1 MSVTRYVSAVFVPA
15 VALTSATNVTTPVV
29 GFSVKVPSPA
39 NVTTLSASHEAGL
52 ELGVIR
58 HVALT
63 PLVCNCVPVA
73 KPEVPVIVVNVAV
86 PPGIT
91 AFVSGVATGAGG
103 GVTVGV
109 IVASSLRP
117 RVSVA

>member
-1 MSVTRYVSAVFVPA
+1 VTRYVSAVFVPA
-15 VALTSATNVTTPVV
+15 VAFASATNVTTPVA
-29 GFSVKVPSPA
+29 GLSVKVPSPA
-39 NVTTLSASHEAGL
+39 TVTTLSASQAAGL

-58 HVALT
+58 HVAFT

-73 KPEVPVIVVNVAV
+73 SPDVPVIVVKVAV

-91 AFVSGVATGAGG
+91 ALVSGVATGAGG

-109 IVASSLRP
+109 IVASSMRP

>member
-1 MSVTRYVSAVFVPA
+1 MSAVFVPA
-15 VALTSATNVTTPVV
+15 VAFVAATKVTTPVV

-39 NVTTLSASHEAGL
+39 IVTTLSASHVAGL
-52 ELGVIR
+52 DDGVIKQ
-58 HVALT
+58 VTFA

-73 KPEVPVIVVNVAV
+73 SPDVPVIVVNVAV

-109 IVASSLRP
+109 IVASSMRP

>member
-1 MSVTRYVSAVFVPA
+1 MSAVFVPA
-15 VALTSATNVTTPVV
+15 VAFASATNVTTPVV

-39 NVTTLSASHEAGL
+39 MVTTLSASQAAGFDP
-52 ELGVIR
+52 GAMR
-58 HVALT
+58 HVALA
-63 PLVCNCVPVA
+63 PLVCSCVPVA
-73 KPEVPVIVVNVAV
+73 SPDVPVIVVNVAV

-91 AFVSGVATGAGG
+91 ALVSGVAIGAGG

-117 RVSVA
+117 SVSVA

>member
-1 MSVTRYVSAVFVPA
+1 M
-15 VALTSATNVTTPVV
+15 PVV
-29 GFSVKVPSPA
+29 GFNVKVPSPA
-39 NVTTLSASHEAGL
+39 MVTTLSESHVVVV
-52 ELGVIR
+52 GVYR
-58 HVALT
+58 QVLLS

-91 AFVSGVATGAGG
+91 GFVSAVATGAGG

-109 IVASSLRP
+109 IVASSERP
-117 RVSVA
+117 SESVAW